1 MRVRCE
7 RKHGVRASAVDS
19 TPRRLLTLTK
29 LQSMREKEVRYART
43 LVALGALAVAGT
55 AFAANRPAGYTTICK
70 QNETC
75 TVSASVSVAMGRA
88 DQFLYK
94 TLNGTFTC
102 TAATFGSV
110 IAGGVNECSV
120 PTGTGGGTSSSS
132 SSTSSSSSSS
142 SSSGGGTPTG
152 SYPGCE
158 MPTGGQTVQLAATQV
173 VPAGTVFDG
182 QNKIY
187 NLSGGGQA
195 EGQPPVF
202 LVKEGGQVKNVVI
215 GLLAAD
221 GIHCEG
227 NCTLNRVWWQDV
239 GEDAATALG
248 AAGTVMNI
256 TCGSAQGA
264 TDKTFQFNG
273 RGELRIS
280 NFYVANAGKIVRTC
294 GDCTGNGG
302 PRKIWLTNV
311 IARDVSSTIVGI
323 NSNFGDVATIRN
335 LTINNSG
342 TSKQKICQV
351 FKGVV
356 KGSGSSTALG
366 VEFNTPACQV
376 SQTDVILTPPSV
388 MNTSACSG
396 SCPIP

>member
-1 MRVRCE
+1 M
-7 RKHGVRASAVDS
+7 
-19 TPRRLLTLTK
+19 P
-29 LQSMREKEVRYART
+29 
-43 LVALGALAVAGT
+43 
-55 AFAANRPAGYTTICK
+55 
-70 QNETC
+70 
-75 TVSASVSVAMGRA
+75 
-88 DQFLYK
+88 
-94 TLNGTFTC
+94 LNT
-102 TAATFGSV
+102 
-110 IAGGVNECSV
+110 
-120 PTGTGGGTSSSS
+120 
-132 SSTSSSSSSS
+132 
-142 SSSGGGTPTG
+142 
-152 SYPGCE
+152 
-158 MPTGGQTVQLAATQV
+158 QTVQLSATQV

-202 LVKEGGQVKNVVI
+202 LVKEGGQVKNVII
-215 GLLAAD
+215 GTLAAD

-248 AAGTVMNI
+248 PAGTVMNI
-256 TCGSAQGA
+256 TCGAAQGA

-311 IARDVSSTIVGI
+311 IARDIASTIVGI
-323 NSNFGDVATIRN
+323 NSNFGDVATIRG
-335 LTINNSG
+335 LTLNNSG
-342 TSKQKICQV
+342 TGKTKICQV

-376 SQTDVILTPPSV
+376 SQADVTLMPPSQ
-388 MNTSACSG
+388 MNTSACTG

>member
-1 MRVRCE
+1 MKLGQVLLAI
-7 RKHGVRASAVDS
+7 GLVTAAGSA
-19 TPRRLLTLTK
+19 L
-29 LQSMREKEVRYART
+29 
-43 LVALGALAVAGT
+43 
-55 AFAANRPAGYTTICK
+55 AANRPAGYTTICS
-70 QNETC
+70 QNQTC
-75 TVSASVSVAMGRA
+75 SVPVSARVAIGRA
-88 DQFLYK
+88 DQFIYK
-94 TLNGTFTC
+94 QLVGTFTC
-102 TAATFGSV
+102 SAATFGSV

-120 PTGTGGGTSSSS
+120 PTGTGGGTTSSSSTSSSSTSS

-142 SSSGGGTPTG
+142 GGAQGA
-152 SYPGCE
+152 YPGCE
-158 MPTGGQTVQLAATQV
+158 MPTGTATVQLAATQV
-173 VPAGTVFDG
+173 VAAGQVFDG
-182 QNKIY
+182 LNKVY
-187 NLSGGGQA
+187 NLSGGGQT

-202 LVKEGGQVKNVVI
+202 LVKEGGQVKNVII

-248 AAGTVMNI
+248 PAGTVMNI

-311 IARDVSSTIVGI
+311 IARDISSTIVGI
-323 NSNFGDVATIRN
+323 NSNFGDVATIRG
-335 LTINNSG
+335 LTLNNSG
-342 TSKQKICQV
+342 TGKTKVCQV

-366 VEFNTPACQV
+366 VEFNTPACNV
-376 SQTDVILTPPSV
+376 STTDVTLIPPSV
-388 MNTSACSG
+388 INTSACAG